1 MRRNCGFAAA
11 AAMLLAGCAIWTP
24 GQDPAAGELMPPA
37 QAVLAALNRY
47 ARDHGGGPVELADL
61 VPRYLPALPA
71 RPALDYSPKRGTL
84 VFNYPTSWPPG
95 STTACSAKVG
105 EAAYHCAVYN

>member
-1 MRRNCGFAAA
+1 MRGKSGLAAA
-11 AAMLLAGCAIWTP
+11 AAALLAGCAIWTP
-24 GQDPAAGELMPPA
+24 GQDPAAKDLMPAA
-37 QAVLAALNRY
+37 QAVLAAVDRY
-47 ARDHGGGPVELADL
+47 ARDNGRGPAELQDL
-61 VPRYLPALPA
+61 VPRYLAALPA
-71 RPALDYSPKRGTL
+71 QPALDYSLERGSL